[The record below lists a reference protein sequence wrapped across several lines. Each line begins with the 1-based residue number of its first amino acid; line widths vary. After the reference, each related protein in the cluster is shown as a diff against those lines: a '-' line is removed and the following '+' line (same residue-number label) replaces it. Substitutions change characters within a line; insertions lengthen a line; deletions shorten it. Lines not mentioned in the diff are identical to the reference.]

1 MYSREKNGWSQYR
14 PNGQYSPGGSS
25 RSNLA
30 AKHAGGKRRPN
41 GAQAVPHGDFGGG
54 FRGPTPSSVGTPVV
68 KARQSTP
75 ELAVELSRLLEGSG
89 PEGGETQC

>member
-1 MYSREKNGWSQYR
+1 MAQYR
-14 PNGQYSPGGSS
+14 PNGRYSPGDSS

-41 GAQAVPHGDFGGG
+41 GAQTVPHGDFDGG
-54 FRGPTPSSVGTPVV
+54 FRVPTPASVGTPVV

-75 ELAVELSRLLEGSG
+75 ELAAELSRRLEGFG
-89 PEGGETQC
+89 PVGGEIQC